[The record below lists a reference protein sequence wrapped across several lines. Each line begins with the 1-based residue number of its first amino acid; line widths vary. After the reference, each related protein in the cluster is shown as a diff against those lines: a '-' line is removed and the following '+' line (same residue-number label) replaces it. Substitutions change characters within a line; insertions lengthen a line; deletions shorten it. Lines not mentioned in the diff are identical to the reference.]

1 MAAAHCCGSDLQLPK
16 VACRDPRE
24 AACAEGDPSY
34 KPALTG
40 KSLYTHFGSKHA
52 IYDAMFGQAWSE
64 YERVAHAE
72 LADLPTAPRQAVRR
86 IARVF
91 FEFAVANPPRQQLM
105 NQRTIPGFEPSPGSY
120 AATVRVLE
128 FARRWFD
135 EQGVSDPDFEIW
147 VALVGGLINQQLA
160 NDPGGTHYSAL
171 LDRAI
176 DVWADGVGLPSDPP
190 A

>member
-1 MAAAHCCGSDLQLPK
+1 MRAP
-16 VACRDPRE
+16 
-24 AACAEGDPSY
+24 
-34 KPALTG
+34 
-40 KSLYTHFGSKHA
+40 SLYTHFRSKHA

-105 NQRTIPGFEPSPGSY
+105 NQRTIPGFEPSPDSY
-120 AATVRVLE
+120 AAAVRVLE
-128 FARRWFD
+128 SARNWFD

-147 VALVGGLINQQLA
+147 VALIGGLTTSSWPTTREARTTPRCSTGPSTSGPTASASHQIRRR
-160 NDPGGTHYSAL
+160 DTGEHSGPGWPG
-171 LDRAI
+171 
-176 DVWADGVGLPSDPP
+176 P
-190 A
+190 ATRSTS